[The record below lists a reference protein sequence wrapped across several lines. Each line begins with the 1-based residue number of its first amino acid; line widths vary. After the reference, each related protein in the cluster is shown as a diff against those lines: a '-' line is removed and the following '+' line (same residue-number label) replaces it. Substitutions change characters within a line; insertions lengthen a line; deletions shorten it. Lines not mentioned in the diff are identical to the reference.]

1 MSLNRVLRRCLTAA
15 AALAAGAATC
25 LLAPSTASAG
35 ATAAVPLP
43 PVHAGWDYQIGG
55 AYTPPAGVRIVS
67 RDHEAAPAPGLYNIC
82 YVNAFQAQPGAEGE
96 WDADLLLRDGSGD
109 VVYDGDWGEAV
120 LDLRTADKRQRIAA
134 KVNGWIDG
142 CADKGFQ
149 AVEPDN
155 YDTFT
160 RFSSYLTANQAKAYI
175 ALLAQHSH
183 ERGLAI
189 AQKNTAE
196 LASAGKETGLDFAVV
211 EECGAYNECDVF
223 TAEYG
228 DHVVVVE
235 YKSTG
240 LRKACA
246 GWGDR
251 LSIVR
256 RDVDVR
262 PAGTSGYVRQ
272 TC

>member
-1 MSLNRVLRRCLTAA
+1 MSLTRVLRGCMTVT

-25 LLAPSTASAG
+25 LLAPSPAAAG
-35 ATAAVPLP
+35 TAAVPLP
-43 PVHAGWDYQIGG
+43 PAHAGFDYQIGG
-55 AYTPPAGVRIVS
+55 AYTPPSGVRVVS
-67 RDHEAAPAPGLYNIC
+67 RDHGAAPAPGLYNIC

-96 WDADLLLRDGSGD
+96 WDDDLLLRDAQGD

-120 LDLRTADKRQRIAA
+120 LDIRTADKRQRIAA
-134 KVNGWIDG
+134 KVGGWIDG

-160 RFSSYLTANQAKAYI
+160 RFPDYLTGTQAKAYI
-175 ALLAQHSH
+175 SLLADRAHG
-183 ERGLAI
+183 RGLAI

-196 LASAGKETGLDFAVV
+196 LAGAGKATGLDFAVV
-211 EECGAYNECDVF
+211 EECGAHDECDDF

-228 DHVVVVE
+228 DDVVVIE
-235 YKSTG
+235 YTASG
-240 LRKACA
+240 LRTACDK
-246 GWGDR
+246 WGDR

-256 RDVDVR
+256 RDVGVS
-262 PAGTSGYVRQ
+262 PAGSSGYVRE